1 MDVQALARAGATRTF
16 DNPAVRR
23 RSGLPC
29 RCKPS
34 GLFRTGGGVGK
45 IKPHAADENEMT
57 LFELRSQRRHVEQ
70 GGALIGFIA
79 SDPPFPSS
87 AIDSGSVRIHV

>member
-23 RSGLPC
+23 RSGLPF
-29 RCKPS
+29 RCKS
-34 GLFRTGGGVGK
+34 SSLFRTEGGVGK
-45 IKPHAADENEMT
+45 IKPHAADGPEMT
-57 LFELRSQRRHVEQ
+57 LCELRSQRRHVEQ

-79 SDPPFPSS
+79 SDPPFSCFGT
-87 AIDSGSVRIHV
+87 DSGSGRSHV